1 MRRIDRIN
9 INSYLS
15 LRCHCRPGVE
25 GLKCDKCQPL
35 HYGFSTKGCQ
45 KCDCD
50 PIGSKNLQCRANGQC
65 ECLPNVEGRRCE
77 RCRENKFN
85 REAGCIDCPP
95 CYGLIQES
103 VNTHRSKLN
112 QLKGLLEEIENNRS
126 EVEDKSFENSLQE
139 LISRANKLLDEAR
152 RLGSDGKSLQEQL
165 LALKN
170 RLAKIQEMAKQID
183 GRMDN
188 LEELIGYAKGNMSSV
203 ESVLERGQGL
213 YLNAKRLFDYD
224 ARNALERARERF
236 RKFGL
241 RSAKMSQISEE
252 AIALMKRHK
261 LDGAQIAALVNS
273 AVNYTEKASVLVQDA
288 IGKHSSNREEIK
300 KIQDQLVDTTDLV
313 ERTRKMSEE
322 SLKEAL
328 RAREDSV
335 RLFTEA
341 NSITLPSADAVK
353 MRVDAKELVDQAR
366 KIMRDAAALLSRYE
380 NVLNGTQIQIGD
392 LRNLLKD
399 AMDQQEIT
407 AQLLATVDASHNQA
421 RQAAQSANATLLEAT
436 STLETLKRF
445 DGSVRESRERAQE
458 ALKKVP
464 EIRRIVQ
471 DAEQRTEE
479 AQQALSGAQ
488 SDAIHARST
497 AIKAKEVAEIA
508 SEEAKKVRDEA
519 ARTKDRARLVRVE
532 SDSLNRTI
540 LDGQTRLRGYEDQAE
555 TDDKLSQE
563 AQERANQAKTS
574 AQEAKNKVDG
584 AMKLVNNILNTLN
597 GLDSVDSGQLINLE
611 QRLSEVEIELRTA
624 DLNNRTSLLKDARE
638 FQTSLVNNYAN
649 EIEQL
654 RRDVA
659 NIKAISEAIPKDCM
673 RRMRLEP

>member
-1 MRRIDRIN
+1 MCCYHF
-9 INSYLS
+9 YLLIV
-15 LRCHCRPGVE
+15 LRCHCRPGVV
-25 GLKCDKCQPL
+25 GIKCDKCAPL
-35 HYGFSTKGCQ
+35 HYGFSEKGCQ

-50 PIGSKNLQCRANGQC
+50 TIGSKNLQCRPNGQC

-126 EVEDKSFENSLQE
+126 EVEDKSFETSLQE
-139 LISRANKLLDEAR
+139 LIYRANKLLDEAR

-170 RLAKIQEMAKQID
+170 RLSKIQEMAKQID
-183 GRMDN
+183 GRMNN
-188 LEELIGYAKGNMSSV
+188 LESLIGYAKGNMSRV
-203 ESVLERGQGL
+203 ESILERGNGL
-213 YLNAKRLFDYD
+213 YLNAKRTFDYE
-224 ARNALERARERF
+224 ARSALERARERF
-236 RKFGL
+236 RRFGM

-252 AIALMKRHK
+252 ATALMKRHK
-261 LDGAQIAALVNS
+261 QDGDKIRELVMN
-273 AVNYTEKASVLVQDA
+273 AVNNSETASKLVQDA
-288 IGKHSSNREEIK
+288 IGKHSSNREEIRR
-300 KIQDQLVDTTDLV
+300 IQDQLVETTDLL

-341 NSITLPSADAVK
+341 NSITLPTADAVK
-353 MRVDAKELVDQAR
+353 MRVDAKELIDQAR

-392 LRNLLKD
+392 LRSLLKD

-407 AQLLATVDASHNQA
+407 AKLLATVDASHNQA

-445 DGSVRESRERAQE
+445 DGSVRESREKAQE

-464 EIRRIVQ
+464 EIRKIVQ
-471 DAEQRTEE
+471 EAEKRTEE
-479 AQQALSGAQ
+479 AQAALSGAQ
-488 SDAIHARST
+488 SDALHAKNT
-497 AIKAKEVAEIA
+497 AIKAKEVAENA
-508 SEEAKKVRDEA
+508 SEEAKKIRDEA
-519 ARTKDRARLVRVE
+519 ARTKDRARQVKIE
-532 SDSLNRTI
+532 SDALNRTI
-540 LDGQTRLRGYEDQAE
+540 GEGQTRLRSYEEQAD

-584 AMKLVNNILNTLN
+584 AMKLVNDILNTLN
-597 GLDSVDSGQLINLE
+597 GLDSVDGGQLRDLE
-611 QRLSEVEIELRTA
+611 DRLSQAEAELRMA
-624 DLNNRTSLLKDARE
+624 DLNNRTSSLKDARE